1 MFKNPFQVAIVFAV
15 VTLAVKI
22 IIFLMGIQ
30 HGAMET
36 YIRYMFMLIMLV
48 AVFFGIRSNKIMYEG
63 TTTFGQDFKSG
74 ARTASFYAILMAV
87 ITYIYYAKIDPEF
100 FVIKQQPLLDE
111 LYATAQTKM
120 EGATKKS
127 LTADLGNQ
135 IYGIKTYLSPYF
147 QAMWTMFGL
156 VFLGLINSAVFA
168 LLMKKY
174 PGFKK

>member
-1 MFKNPFQVAIVFAV
+1 MFKNPFQAAIIFAV
-15 VTLAVKI
+15 LTLAIKI
-22 IIFLMGIQ
+22 AIFLMDAQ

-36 YIRYMFMLIMLV
+36 YIRYIFMMILLM

-74 ARTASFYAILMAV
+74 ARTASFYAILMAL
-87 ITYIYYAKIDPEF
+87 ITYTYYAKIDPEF
-100 FVIKQQPLLDE
+100 FVIKQQPLFDE
-111 LYATAQTKM
+111 LFETAKTKM
-120 EGATKKS
+120 EGTTKKA

-168 LLMKKY
+168 FLMKKY